1 MYELIVLGPNKLL
14 GTQIIGRLLAGTTH
28 HVTWLLEDLDGYIAE
43 ELRRLIYKRSG
54 LKEAA
59 KPRFA
64 LIEWNAGIESNIRAD
79 EVWFL
84 DGKRE
89 SPQFSGTEKQESPLT
104 DAFRIIAAS
113 GAKTLNYVG
122 SAYDL
127 ENGRQ
132 GSLPVLSEKEQQ
144 IGAFCAEHEIR
155 NHSFLTSWLIGED
168 YVTSG
173 SGDEVHCLLR
183 ALDDVIAEIQER
195 TPEYFDFQAL
205 RVLAAKDAAVNLVSM
220 NSAVELMLTTAAKNV
235 NSDLRECMVSDE
247 DISWQDFCEQLGEV
261 YGVSILSV
269 AVPEELNA
277 IDRLLASRL
286 SEVQSERCGKSLRH
300 CRSGD
305 SPTLAIERETQLEF
319 LNSARQKQEQER
331 TERDERISA
340 LPNKW
345 EKKTIARNGDD
356 LTYYIAGT
364 QGEYIL
370 ILNALGQPLDH
381 WHRLVDVLMRRNR
394 IILWVTRGLAAESQ
408 PLRLS
413 DHVDDIDAIL
423 HEEQIG
429 SCHLAGWCTG
439 PQAAVEFYVRRPS
452 AVMDMVFLSCAFKVA
467 DHPEMET
474 AYGKNL
480 EALCRVIVNNPQTTS
495 YVRNSLAVP
504 LASDINLND
513 NDTKNLADQVLL
525 LANTKLRNFV
535 LVPFQTDTSTFN
547 YARQILDLATYPTLE
562 YAGRVQVPV
571 LVIGCECDQVAAA
584 AKSGTVAPRFPIS
597 HHVEFPGATHY
608 SFYDRP
614 KLVAD
619 MMHSFFKE
627 SRAASTCEPV
637 ATAVGEWV
645 PTAL

>member
-1 MYELIVLGPNKLL
+1 MVLGPNTLL
-14 GTQIIGRLLAGTTH
+14 GTQLIGRIIAGTTH
-28 HVTWLLEDLDGYIAE
+28 YVTWVIEDLDSYIAE
-43 ELRRLIYKRSG
+43 ELRDLVCKSSG
-54 LKEAA
+54 LREAA

-64 LIEWNAGIESNIRAD
+64 LIEWNAGIEGNIRAA

-84 DGKRE
+84 DGKLE
-89 SPQFSGTEKQESPLT
+89 SPPLPGAEKQGSPLAN
-104 DAFRIIAAS
+104 AFRIIGAS

-127 ENGRQ
+127 GSGGQ
-132 GSLPVLSEKEQQ
+132 GAFPELSEKEKQ
-144 IGAFCAEHEIR
+144 ISAFCAEHEIL
-155 NHSFLTSWLIGED
+155 NHSYLTSWLIGED

-183 ALDDVIAEIQER
+183 AVDDVIAEIQER

-220 NSAVELMLTTAAKNV
+220 NSAVERMLATAAENT
-235 NSDLRECMVSDE
+235 NSDLRQCMVSDE

-261 YGVSILSV
+261 YGVSILCV
-269 AVPEELNA
+269 ADPEELNA
-277 IDRLLASRL
+277 IDLLLASRL
-286 SEVQSERCGKSLRH
+286 SEVERERCGKAVHQCHS
-300 CRSGD
+300 SE
-305 SPTLAIERETQLEF
+305 SPDLAIDRETQLEF
-319 LNSARQKQEQER
+319 LNSARQKQERER
-331 TERDERISA
+331 RQRDERISA
-340 LPNKW
+340 LPDKW

-370 ILNALGQPLDH
+370 LLNALGQPLDP
-381 WHRLVDVLMRRNR
+381 WHRLVDVLIRRNR
-394 IILWVTRGLAAESQ
+394 VILWTTRGLAPESQ

-423 HEEQIG
+423 HEEQIS

-452 AVMDMVFLSCAFKVA
+452 AVLDMVFLSCAFKVA
-467 DHPEMET
+467 DHPELET
-474 AYGKNL
+474 AYGNNL
-480 EALCRVIVNNPQTTS
+480 EALCRVMVNNPKTTS

-504 LASDINLND
+504 LSSDINLED
-513 NDTKNLADQVLL
+513 KDTKNLADQVLL
-525 LANTKLRNFV
+525 LANMKLRNCV
-535 LVPFQTDTSTFN
+535 LVPFQTETSTFN

-562 YAGRVQVPV
+562 HAGRVEVPV
-571 LVIGCECDQVAAA
+571 LLIGCECDQVAAA
-584 AKSGTVAPRFPIS
+584 AKSSTVAPMFPIS

-608 SFYDRP
+608 SLYDRP

-619 MMHSFFKE
+619 MMHAFFKK
-627 SRAASTCEPV
+627 SRAASTYEPV
-637 ATAVGEWV
+637 ASGVGECI